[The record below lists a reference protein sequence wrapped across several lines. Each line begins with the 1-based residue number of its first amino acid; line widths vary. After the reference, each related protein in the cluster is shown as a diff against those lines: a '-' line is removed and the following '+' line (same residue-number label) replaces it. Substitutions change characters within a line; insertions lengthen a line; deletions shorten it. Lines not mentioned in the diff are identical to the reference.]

1 MSEGTIRGAS
11 LVRLALAAVRRHL
24 PRRFE
29 PASPVIP
36 PVPPS
41 VPPVHVERR
50 DLCLADLK
58 PEELRALI
66 SELNERS
73 EEVGCV
79 VFRPPGEHACVA
91 TIFAG
96 NLERFFM
103 LAAAR
108 ELRCPVIYIQ
118 DTLSW
123 WYQGSTLLPAL
134 DELCRMVIVPE
145 TGTARALL
153 FGQSS
158 GAYAALAASV
168 WLGGSTVVACAPQ
181 TFSDGRLKDRIRFV
195 GVRALK
201 TPDDLIDLRDRLGAQ
216 LDPEAMR
223 AVVIAAGE
231 LDNPA
236 HAHWW
241 GDYLHMLRLAEVPG
255 IELFVVNAN
264 THVLAHGRINQFA
277 GLLNELSCSITYN
290 VSVKNDI
297 VMQFLQKEFFKSL

>member
-1 MSEGTIRGAS
+1 MNDGTGRHVSFVQLI
-11 LVRLALAAVRRHL
+11 LAAVQRRL
-24 PRRFE
+24 SNRSE
-29 PASPVIP
+29 ATSPVIH
-36 PVPPS
+36 PVPP
-41 VPPVHVERR
+41 PILPVRVERR
-50 DLCLADLK
+50 DLCLADLSS
-58 PEELRALI
+58 EDLRALI
-66 SELNERS
+66 TELNGRS
-73 EEVGCV
+73 GEIGCV

-118 DTLSW
+118 DTVSW
-123 WYQGSTLLPAL
+123 WYQGSTLLPDL
-134 DELCRMVIVPE
+134 DALCRAVIVPE
-145 TGTARALL
+145 TGKARALL

-168 WLGGSTVVACAPQ
+168 WLSGSTVLACAPQ
-181 TFSDGRLKDRIRFV
+181 TFSDARLKNRIRFV
-195 GVRALK
+195 GIRALN
-201 TPDDLIDLRDRLGAQ
+201 TPDNLIDLQDRLGTR

-241 GDYLHMLRLAEVPG
+241 GDYLHMMRLVD
-255 IELFVVNAN
+255 ISSVELFVVNAN

-277 GLLNELSCSITYN
+277 GLLSELSRAINLDTKERN
-290 VSVKNDI
+290 NIVSR
-297 VMQFLQKEFFKSL
+297 FLEREYFKSL